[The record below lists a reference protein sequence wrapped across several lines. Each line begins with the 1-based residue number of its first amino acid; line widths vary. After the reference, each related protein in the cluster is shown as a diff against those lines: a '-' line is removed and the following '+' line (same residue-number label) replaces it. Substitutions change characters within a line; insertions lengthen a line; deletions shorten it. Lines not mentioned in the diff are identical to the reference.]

1 MAKDI
6 LKGITDKLALL
17 WQDRC
22 TVTMKEAYQK
32 PNGATAFRDKI
43 ILEDAPC
50 KLSYFT
56 NKGDNSPAAVRDE
69 AAPIH
74 RRVRLFLAP
83 DADIPA
89 GSRISVTREGK
100 TTQYKASGES
110 ARHFSHQEIIMELAD
125 EWA

>member
-50 KLSYFT
+50 KLSYFVSRT
-56 NKGDNSPAAVRDE
+56 HDNTAVLQDE

-74 RRVRLFLAP
+74 RRVRIFLTP
-83 DADIPA
+83 DVDISA